1 MIEYLN
7 ENHPNMMTDS
17 KPGDMKQKQDLKSN
31 NENEILELNS
41 QIESI
46 EADLD
51 IAQREYTELDS
62 R

>member
-1 MIEYLN
+1 
-7 ENHPNMMTDS
+7 MMTDS

-31 NENEILELNS
+31 NETEILELNS
-41 QIESI
+41 NIDNI
-46 EADLD
+46 EADLE

>member
-1 MIEYLN
+1 
-7 ENHPNMMTDS
+7 MMTDS

-46 EADLD
+46 EADLE